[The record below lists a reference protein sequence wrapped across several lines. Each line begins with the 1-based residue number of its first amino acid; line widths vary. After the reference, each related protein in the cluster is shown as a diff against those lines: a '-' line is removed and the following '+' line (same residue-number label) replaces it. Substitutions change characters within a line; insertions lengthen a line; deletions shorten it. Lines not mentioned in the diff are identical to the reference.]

1 MLKHLLLVFIG
12 FSGKKNYLR
21 FCFHQ
26 KKYNP
31 SSTIADVYKNK
42 KSVVGE
48 YGNWEVKLVMLLV
61 RKRRTKNR
69 NIFLVSLIMLS

>member
-42 KSVVGE
+42 KSK
-48 YGNWEVKLVMLLV
+48 KLHNFFDVAP
-61 RKRRTKNR
+61 KETA
-69 NIFLVSLIMLS
+69 FL